1 MNDAITAATELTPIG
16 AVLVL
21 AALAQVAIVQIAKDR
36 SWTKARAQRVSAI
49 VAAVL
54 GLAAAVVLGMITGI
68 PDSVV
73 QIVSTILLSIA
84 AVAVLGQALYKG
96 LGYAIP
102 DGRPEQPAETGDLH
116 VNVTGIEAPEAIAR
130 ALSKQQNGRR
140 ADRDGV
146 PDGRDTPPEER

>member
-36 SWTKARAQRVSAI
+36 SWSKARAQRVSAI

-84 AVAVLGQALYKG
+84 AVAVLWNPVVPFPFAGQGWQLAQLAGAAVFIAAG
-96 LGYAIP
+96 LTIKRP
-102 DGRPEQPAETGDLH
+102 DPG
-116 VNVTGIEAPEAIAR
+116 NR
-130 ALSKQQNGRR
+130 AG
-140 ADRDGV
+140 
-146 PDGRDTPPEER
+146 